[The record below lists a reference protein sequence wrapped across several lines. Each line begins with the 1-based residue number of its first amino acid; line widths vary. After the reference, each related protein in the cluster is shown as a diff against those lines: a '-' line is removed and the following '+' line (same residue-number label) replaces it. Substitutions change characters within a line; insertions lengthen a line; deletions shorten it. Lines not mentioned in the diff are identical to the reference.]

1 MFPGKFQPK
10 ETESPV
16 LEQPKMEK
24 PDVSRDDED
33 GLMEWNPEE
42 GCIEKKPE
50 IDGKKPDVSRDDEDG
65 LMEWSPEEG
74 CIERKP
80 DVYRKTPDVLKDGED
95 GLMEWSPEEG
105 CIERKPE
112 IDGKKPD
119 ISRDDEDGLMEWSP
133 EEGFIEKKSDV
144 YRKTPDVLK
153 DGEDGLR
160 EWHPDEGSA
169 ESEKTENAP
178 PKQPR
183 YLTDEERQKVKDQT
197 GCTDEQL
204 DVLEKCMEE
213 TESDKEADTQ
223 EDDVD
228 EKQKKEIRKAIE
240 RILNGEELTDQEK
253 GNLGEM
259 LMDQYYISKGYKP
272 LHQQVTSLRE
282 TGHKGIDGVYEKD
295 GKFMIADAKCNHAT
309 LQDTKDGRQ
318 MSWNWINERL
328 DQAVGKEKAD
338 EIRDAY
344 EDDPENIST
353 EVYHYSTDSDAEG
366 NTYSDVYKVDADGYK
381 VGNSEQ
387 VERYDR
393 NGNRED
399 YGGNTDA

>member
-1 MFPGKFQPK
+1 MILCIKRSDSREDNTLQQKEGEIMFPGKFQPK

-33 GLMEWNPEE
+33 GLMEWSPEE

-50 IDGKKPDVSRDDEDG
+50 IDGKRPDVSRDDEDG

-74 CIERKP
+74 CIE
-80 DVYRKTPDVLKDGED
+80 
-95 GLMEWSPEEG
+95 
-105 CIERKPE
+105 
-112 IDGKKPD
+112 KKP
-119 ISRDDEDGLMEWSP
+119 
-133 EEGFIEKKSDV
+133 DV

-169 ESEKTENAP
+169 EKEENENDSE
-178 PKQPR
+178 KQPR
-183 YLTDEERQKVKDQT
+183 HLTDTERQKVKDQT
-197 GCTDEQL
+197 GYTDEQL
-204 DVLEKCMEE
+204 DALDKCMEE
-213 TESDKEADTQ
+213 TESDKDADTQ
-223 EDDVD
+223 EEDVD
-228 EKQKKEIRKAIE
+228 EKQKEEIRKAIE

-272 LHQQVTSLRE
+272 LHQRVTSLQE
-282 TGHKGIDGVYEKD
+282 TGHKGIDGVYEKN
-295 GKFMIADAKCNHAT
+295 GKFIIADAKCNHAT

-344 EDDPENIST
+344 EDDPENVST
-353 EVYHYSTDSDAEG
+353 EVYHYSTESDADG

-381 VGNSEQ
+381 VGDTEQ

-399 YGGNTDA
+399 CGGNTDA